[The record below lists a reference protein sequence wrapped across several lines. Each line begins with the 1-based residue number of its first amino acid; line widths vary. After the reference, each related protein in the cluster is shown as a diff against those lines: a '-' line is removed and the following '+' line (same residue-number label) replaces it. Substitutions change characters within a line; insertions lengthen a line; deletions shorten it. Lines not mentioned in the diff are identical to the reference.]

1 MGERE
6 VERVLARYCLAV
18 PVAGE
23 GPGILVL
30 HSWWGLTPFF
40 KTVCERLAR
49 EGFVALAPD
58 LYHGIIA
65 STDDEARRIR
75 FELDSDSVM
84 RKMAA
89 AAHGLCKH
97 PAVNSS
103 LIGILGCSLGAYL
116 ALRLARAEADRV
128 RAVVLFYANEGG
140 SFHGAQ
146 AAFLGHFASN
156 DGCWVGARAVRS
168 LEARLRSAGCEVT
181 FHTYADTEHSFFE
194 KDRPEAYDAE
204 AAELAWERTVDFL
217 RSKLGGAKCTSQA
230 LLWPNAIHAR
240 HAPVVQAAPARPGNR
255 RQKATGTSAARRRQF
270 RSRPPSVW

>member
-1 MGERE
+1 MGERKI
-6 VERVLARYCLAV
+6 ERVLGRYCLAV

-23 GPGILVL
+23 GPGILVI

-40 KTVCERLAR
+40 KTVCERLSR

-65 STDDEARRIR
+65 STDDEARRLR
-75 FELDSDSVM
+75 FELDRDSVM

-89 AAHGLCKH
+89 AVHVLCQY
-97 PAVNSS
+97 PAVNSP
-103 LIGILGCSLGAYL
+103 LVGILGFSLGAYL
-116 ALRLARAEADRV
+116 ALRLARAEPDKV
-128 RAVVLFYANEGG
+128 RAVVVFYANEGG
-140 SFHGAQ
+140 SFHGAR

-181 FHTYADTEHSFFE
+181 FHTYADTKHSFFE
-194 KDRPEAYDAE
+194 ADRPVAYDIE

-217 RSKLGGAKCTSQA
+217 RSKLGRTKHSVPTI
-230 LLWPNAIHAR
+230 LWPHAV
-240 HAPVVQAAPARPGNR
+240 H
-255 RQKATGTSAARRRQF
+255 
-270 RSRPPSVW
+270 SRPAPIV